1 MKYNKVRSSTVSFSF
16 LNIADSDDMK
26 RNTVLKEKMENIFL
40 TLSVES
46 VARPEIWF
54 RDIQT
59 QATTV
64 TTRLPWTE

>member
-46 VARPEIWF
+46 VARPEI
-54 RDIQT
+54 
-59 QATTV
+59 
-64 TTRLPWTE
+64 